1 SLFACSPLSNRH
13 QPKTR
18 KPMKAILGLALLAA
32 SASAFAQDP
41 AKLAQDKACLTCHTV
56 DRKLVGPAYKDVA
69 KKYAGDKEAFAK
81 LVKKVRE
88 GGQGVWGPVP
98 MPPNPSVSE
107 KEAEV
112 LVKWVLSQK

>member
-1 SLFACSPLSNRH
+1 MKKILAVALF
-13 QPKTR
+13 
-18 KPMKAILGLALLAA
+18 AA

-41 AKLAQDKACLTCHTV
+41 AKLAQEKACLTCHTL

-69 KKYAGDKEAFAK
+69 KKYAGDKDAMTK

-98 MPPNPSVSE
+98 MPPNTSVSE
-107 KEAEV
+107 KEAAI